1 MFDVF
6 TDEIE
11 VLIKDGLANLYWFKG
26 DLHKAW
32 LSSNVDP
39 RLVAEVKNLRSVEG
53 KALTTREQMDSLYER
68 IRNLD
73 YNRRLEISR
82 NFARIL
88 IEQQSFVAQDRGHQ
102 IQRAQLA
109 ALQLRELR
117 DKQSKRQEVKQARVV
132 ARTETYDEKRQK
144 LQARFMDTHALTPQQ
159 KGYALE
165 KLFADLMDV
174 TGIPVE
180 KPFNNLGEQIDGA
193 IKYEG
198 RYYLVELKWTAERTD
213 PVELRNFYVKLL
225 GKPDGRGIFLSMSGF
240 TSAAVQT
247 LPHGKE
253 INMMLLDGV
262 HLSNVLFGH
271 YSFKQL
277 LDHAIKTVSLRSE
290 IYCSHALEK
299 P

>member
-32 LSSNVDP
+32 LTSKVDA
-39 RLVAEVKNLRSVEG
+39 RVVSEIKAMRTTEG
-53 KALTTREQMDSLYER
+53 KPLTKREQMDALYER
-68 IRNLD
+68 MRTLN

-88 IEQQSFVAQDRGHQ
+88 IEQQQFVAQDRGHQ
-102 IQRAQLA
+102 VHRAQLA
-109 ALQLRELR
+109 ALRLRELC
-117 DKQSKRQEVKQARVV
+117 DKQSKEQEVKQARSVPR
-132 ARTETYDEKRQK
+132 AETYDQKREK
-144 LQARFMDTHALTPQQ
+144 LQSRFMDIQSLSPQQ

-165 KLFADLMDV
+165 KLFADLMEAA
-174 TGIPVE
+174 GIPVE
-180 KPFNNLGEQIDGA
+180 KPFNNLGEQLDGA

-198 RYYLVELKWTAERTD
+198 RYYLIELKWTADQTD
-213 PVELRNFYVKLL
+213 PVQLRNFYVKLL

-240 TSAAVQT
+240 TNGAVQT

-253 INMMLLDGV
+253 INMILLDGV

-271 YSFKQL
+271 YTFEEL
-277 LDHAIKTVSLRSE
+277 LDHAIKTVSLKGQ
-290 IYCSHALEK
+290 IYCPHALEK
-299 P
+299 